1 MNPAEPVRQ
10 LRPANRADRPLLDQR
25 QPPFD
30 LLDHAESRSNRAW
43 IDTENSHG
51 RDCNCRA
58 RIKGLRFTRRR
69 GGVSLLFSAPPRA
82 LGEPSPSCYL
92 QNRTKRQLGRR
103 LQNATGVD
111 GLDRLPHR
119 NRTLRPIG
127 RRATEQEP
135 SVQQERKPWPPVF
148 KR

>member
-10 LRPANRADRPLLDQR
+10 LRPANRANRPLLDQR

-43 IDTENSHG
+43 IDAKNSHG

-69 GGVSLLFSAPPRA
+69 GGFLCFSP
-82 LGEPSPSCYL
+82 
-92 QNRTKRQLGRR
+92 
-103 LQNATGVD
+103 
-111 GLDRLPHR
+111 LPHEPWV
-119 NRTLRPIG
+119 NRPPPLSPKPNEEATRPVG
-127 RRATEQEP
+127 FRTPQ
-135 SVQQERKPWPPVF
+135 V
-148 KR
+148 